1 MDRNFQYTKAPK
13 PEPIY
18 FESIIKGAEKP
29 GGGLLVGQKFN
40 VLKTVAI
47 AQADDKV
54 RFIPVKGYRLI
65 EAVKT
70 TDTTIKIAKDSGV
83 QEGDI
88 IAHGKVG
95 VACTKV
101 DASSSEDYDVVT
113 VKLGVAIDAGTVLYQ
128 AKAASTNAAEPLAK
142 PIYVLGTNYAANS
155 GDQEVRLING
165 ANLRKENANI
175 ADELVDMLPGINL
188 V

>member
-1 MDRNFQYTKAPK
+1 MNRNFQYTKAPK

-54 RFIPVKGYRLI
+54 RFIPVKGYRLV

-83 QEGDI
+83 QEG
-88 IAHGKVG
+88 G

-101 DASSSEDYDVVT
+101 DASTSEDYDVVT
-113 VKLGVAIDAGTVLYQ
+113 VKLDVAIDAGTVLYQ
-128 AKAASTNAAEPLAK
+128 AKAASTDAAEPLAK
-142 PIYVLGTNYAANS
+142 PIYVLGTNYAANT

-165 ANLRKENANI
+165 ANLRKETANI
-175 ADELVDMLPGINL
+175 ADELVDLLPGINL